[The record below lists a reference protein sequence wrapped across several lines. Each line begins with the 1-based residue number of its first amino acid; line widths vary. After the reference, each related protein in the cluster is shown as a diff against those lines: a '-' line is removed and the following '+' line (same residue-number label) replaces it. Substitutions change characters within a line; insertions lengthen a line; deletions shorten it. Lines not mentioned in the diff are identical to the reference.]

1 MLRWYDLLNDLRNYH
16 EIFLNPNQT
25 METVLKRMNKN
36 LLAQSIAAFVMGSAS
51 LWASA
56 EVVVLKA
63 STIITMDDKNPRAEA
78 IAFDTATKKITAVGS
93 LKDVTASAPNATV
106 KDLGSTVL
114 MPGFIDPHNHP
125 FLSGIT
131 TQAPAFWIAPY
142 VGYKTWADVQAK
154 ILKEDKKAPAGVPLV
169 FNGVDRL
176 LQQAPMPTKGI
187 LDKLTPSGR
196 PILVV
201 DNSGHAVYFNSA
213 SIKMLGWK
221 DGKPP
226 ANPVGG
232 SFGRNPDGTSN
243 GVANETAAIIAV
255 AGPILPKAVPHLL
268 LSGAEWYAYMASLG
282 ITSTSEHTYSTGMY
296 KGYLALAS
304 VPDSPIR
311 ISVYHMAV
319 DSDAG
324 VKATWP
330 DPSMVRKNGIKLWA
344 DGTPWLGS
352 VAQSFGY
359 LDNERTRTADII
371 LGPLGEK
378 GMNYSRLQLDE
389 LLDKYAPMG
398 YQMAFHCNGDVGF
411 DVVLDAYEY
420 ALNKYNLIG
429 TDHRWRVEHLGA
441 ARADQFKRAES
452 LGVTVSLAPFQY
464 IYWGDLLDGTMF
476 KPEYGA
482 EWQRVGDAFKAN
494 IHTTFH
500 NDGSVSPPDTL
511 RNIQHMVTRTTD
523 SGKVHG
529 ADQAVTMEQALKAST
544 INGAYQLKRDNEIG
558 SLEVG
563 KYADLVEL
571 SADLTAVKPDEITTK
586 VKVQGTWLGGKKI
599 DTAKFLEE
607 IKAIDP
613 TEHQDLAG
621 AALKGVHSH

>member
-1 MLRWYDLLNDLRNYH
+1 M
-16 EIFLNPNQT
+16 
-25 METVLKRMNKN
+25 VLKKINGIFVMR
-36 LLAQSIAAFVMGSAS
+36 SIAAFVVCSFPF
-51 LWASA
+51 LASA
-56 EVVVLKA
+56 EIVVLKA
-63 STIITMDDKNPRAEA
+63 STIITMDEKNPRAEA
-78 IAFDTATKKITAVGS
+78 IAFDTDTKKITAVGS
-93 LKDVTASAPNATV
+93 LDDVRTSAPNAAI
-106 KDLGSTVL
+106 KDLGTTVL

-125 FLSGIT
+125 ILSGIS
-131 TQAPAFWIAPY
+131 TQAPAYWIAPY
-142 VGYKTWADVQAK
+142 VGYKSWADVQAK
-154 ILKEDKKAPAGVPLV
+154 ILKSDKEAAPGVPLV

-176 LQQAPMPTKGI
+176 LQQAPIPTRDI

-196 PILVV
+196 PILVI

-213 SIKMLGWK
+213 TVKFLGWK
-221 DGKPP
+221 GGKPP

-232 SFGRNPDGTSN
+232 SYGRNPDGTSN
-243 GVANETAAIIAV
+243 GVANEAAALMAV
-255 AGPILPKAVPHLL
+255 AGPILPKAVPHMLQ
-268 LSGAEWYAYMASLG
+268 SSAEWYALMANNG
-282 ITSTSEHTYSTGMY
+282 ITATSEHTYNSGQY
-296 KGYLALAS
+296 KAYLALAS
-304 VPDSPIR
+304 VPDSPLR
-311 ISVYHMAV
+311 MHVYHMAI
-319 DSDAG
+319 DADAG
-324 VKATWP
+324 DKVTWP

-344 DGTPWLGS
+344 DGSPWLGN
-352 VAQSFGY
+352 VAQSFPY
-359 LDNERTRTADII
+359 LENQRTKDAEII
-371 LGPLGEK
+371 IGPLGEK
-378 GMNYSRLQLDE
+378 GMNYTRLQLDQ

-420 ALNKYNLIG
+420 ALAKYKLLG

-476 KPEYGA
+476 KPEIGA
-482 EWQRVGDAFKAN
+482 QWQRVNDAFKSN
-494 IHTTFH
+494 IHTSFH

-523 SGKVHG
+523 AGTVHG
-529 ADQAVTMEQALKAST
+529 ADQAVTMDQALKAST

-571 SADLTAVKPDEITTK
+571 SADITAVNPNEIVDK

-599 DTAKFLEE
+599 NTAKFIEE
-607 IKAIDP
+607 ITAIDP
-613 TEHQDLAG
+613 SEHQGLAD
-621 AALKGVHSH
+621 ATLKTVHSH

>member
-1 MLRWYDLLNDLRNYH
+1 MKKINRTF
-16 EIFLNPNQT
+16 IS
-25 METVLKRMNKN
+25 K
-36 LLAQSIAAFVMGSAS
+36 SISAFVMCSAP
-51 LWASA
+51 LFASA

-63 STIITMDDKNPRAEA
+63 ANIITMDEKNPRAEA
-78 IAFDTATKKITAVGS
+78 IAFDTNTKKITAVGS
-93 LKDVTASAPNATV
+93 LKDVSASAPNATV
-106 KDLGSTVL
+106 KDLGTTVL

-154 ILKEDKKAPAGVPLV
+154 ILKEDKAAPAGVPLI
-169 FNGVDRL
+169 FNGVDKL
-176 LQQAPMPTKGI
+176 LQQAPTPTKDV

-196 PILVV
+196 PVLVI
-201 DNSGHAVYFNSA
+201 DNSGHAVYFNTA

-221 DGKPP
+221 GGKPP

-232 SFGRNPDGTSN
+232 SFGRNKDGASN
-243 GVANETAAIIAV
+243 GTANETAAIMAV
-255 AGPILPKAVPHLL
+255 AGPILPKAIPHLL

-282 ITSTSEHTYSTGMY
+282 ITATSEHTYSTGMY

-304 VPDSPIR
+304 VPNSPLR
-311 ISVYHMAV
+311 MSVYHMAV
-319 DSDAG
+319 DADAG

-330 DPSMVRKNGIKLWA
+330 DSSMVRKNGIKLWA

-359 LDNERTRTADII
+359 LDNERTRNAEII

-378 GMNYSRLQLDE
+378 GMNYTRLQLDE
-389 LLDKYAPMG
+389 LLDKYSPMG

-482 EWQRVGDAFKAN
+482 QWQRAGDSFKYN

-500 NDGSVSPPDTL
+500 NDGSVSPPSTL

-523 SGKVHG
+523 AGTVHG
-529 ADQAVTMEQALKAST
+529 ANQAVTLDQALKAST
-544 INGAYQLKRDNEIG
+544 INGAYQLKRDTEIG

-571 SADLTAVKPDEITTK
+571 SADITAVNPNEIMDK

-599 DTAKFLEE
+599 DTAQFLKE

-613 TEHQDLAG
+613 SEHQALGEAS
-621 AALKGVHSH
+621 LKGVHSH